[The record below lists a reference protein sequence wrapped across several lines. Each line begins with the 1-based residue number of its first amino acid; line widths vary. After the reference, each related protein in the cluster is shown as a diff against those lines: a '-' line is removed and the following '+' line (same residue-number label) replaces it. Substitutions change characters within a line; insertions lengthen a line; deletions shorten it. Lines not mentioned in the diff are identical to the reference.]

1 MPASLLRLLVPDS
14 LARPTKRLDS
24 FFFTQLSQWH
34 FLTDIDLPEYQYQLR
49 DISSNN
55 SSASGSHHQCWIE
68 LCFMWSFASGRWA
81 EVQERQV
88 QWERQKCKNCGFEM
102 MLSLYLL
109 AGGQLEILRDLPR
122 KFPTATA
129 ASEKSTQQN
138 AIVGFQWI
146 HQMLSVVKLVSN
158 RGEKAKN
165 YQSNKRF
172 FTLPFFCF

>member
-1 MPASLLRLLVPDS
+1 
-14 LARPTKRLDS
+14 
-24 FFFTQLSQWH
+24 
-34 FLTDIDLPEYQYQLR
+34 
-49 DISSNN
+49 
-55 SSASGSHHQCWIE
+55 
-68 LCFMWSFASGRWA
+68 
-81 EVQERQV
+81 
-88 QWERQKCKNCGFEM
+88 M

-165 YQSNKRF
+165 
-172 FTLPFFCF
+172 